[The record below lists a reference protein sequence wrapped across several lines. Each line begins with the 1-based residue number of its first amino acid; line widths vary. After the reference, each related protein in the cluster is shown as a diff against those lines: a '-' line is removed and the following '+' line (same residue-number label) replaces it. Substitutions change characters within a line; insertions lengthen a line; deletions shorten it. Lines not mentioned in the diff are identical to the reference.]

1 MLNKAMFRDLVVA
14 HVIKYETTYM
24 EAVLHLVEE
33 HNLEPED
40 APKLLDNAMKSQ
52 IEAEAIALNMVE
64 GNQGNECKLVF
75 T

>member
-1 MLNKAMFRDLVVA
+1 MLNKAMFRELVVA
-14 HVIKYETTYM
+14 HVTEYETTYM
-24 EAVLHLVEE
+24 DAVLHLVEE

-64 GNQGNECKLVF
+64 GERGNECKLIF